1 MIIPKKLLPLQP
13 FCIPV
18 NGLKAGRSQYEWH
31 ADGEFFGT
39 FENSEIKDA
48 DLDISVSVNNE
59 DFSIE
64 VSCRITGTVTVTCD
78 RCLDDVTLS
87 VGTEFEDDE
96 FEGVDVI
103 DLRQDI
109 YDYVCIS
116 LPMVRTHPEGECNPE
131 TTKYLSK

>member
-13 FCIPV
+13 FTIPV
-18 NGLKAGRSQYEWH
+18 NGLKAGRNHFEWH
-31 ADGEFFGT
+31 ADGEFFGI

-48 DLDISVSVNNE
+48 DLDVEVDVDYD
-59 DFSIE
+59 DFSID
-64 VSCRITGTVTVTCD
+64 VSCRVSGTVVVACD
-78 RCLDDVTLS
+78 RCLEDLTLP
-87 VGTEFEDDE
+87 VDTEFEDDD
-96 FEGVDVI
+96 FDDADVV

>member
-18 NGLKAGRSQYEWH
+18 NILKAGRNQYKWH
-31 ADGEFFGT
+31 ADGEFFGI
-39 FENSEIKDA
+39 FGNSEIKGA
-48 DLDISVSVNNE
+48 DLDIEVSVDYD

-64 VSCRITGTVTVTCD
+64 VSCRITGSVVVTCD
-78 RCLDDVTLS
+78 RCLEDLTLA
-87 VGTEFEDDE
+87 VDTAFEDDG
-96 FEGVDVI
+96 FDDVDVL

-116 LPMVRTHPEGECNPE
+116 LPMVRTHPEGECNRE